1 LLKASSYPW
10 SGGVEALFKI
20 DDEEIVLEVSAE
32 DSVIVAIM
40 AAEDA
45 VWKSTLEDLKKIL
58 KKDIKTR

>member
-1 LLKASSYPW
+1 M
-10 SGGVEALFKI
+10 EALFKI